1 MEKQTFAELGISPD
15 LLKAIEALG
24 FEQPAPVQAQAIPP
38 GIEGRDV
45 VGQSQTGSG
54 KTMAFAIPALQRL
67 DPQKR
72 NVQVL
77 ILCPTRELA
86 IQVCEEIH
94 KLTAHMPGV
103 RATPIYGGA
112 SYDRQIRALQ
122 GGAQIVVGTPGR
134 VIDFIERDLLRLD
147 NLKTLVF
154 GIKSWRKSTTVIRS
168 RSDLSPRLSL
178 TLPCASR
185 SATMVAD
192 LAHPIRADAASPT

>member
-134 VIDFIERDLLRLD
+134 VIDFIERDLMRLD

-154 GIKSWRKSTTVIRS
+154 DEADEMLDMGFKDEIDRVVKVLLLRGEQPVEGGGAV
-168 RSDLSPRLSL
+168 P
-178 TLPCASR
+178 
-185 SATMVAD
+185 VAG
-192 LAHPIRADAASPT
+192 H